1 MFYHNTNFKGGS
13 VFRGRVTSHVS
24 NNILL
29 EIADNGYGMDQK
41 TLDKIFN
48 PFFTTKDVGKGTGL
62 GLSICRRIIEQHR
75 GTIRATS
82 ALGKGTTFTVELPI
96 DPEIKE
102 RREKDEKII
111 DGMRDEDL
119 TNPKI

>member
-1 MFYHNTNFKGGS
+1 
-13 VFRGRVTSHVS
+13 
-24 NNILL
+24 
-29 EIADNGYGMDQK
+29 MDQK